1 MDKNSKIHAAMNRK
15 RRNEQ
20 LDRKWG
26 KKEIVSI
33 EETKRTEA
41 LVARAKRMKKMKEK
55 RKAKLSTSINDVTN
69 QEYNL

>member
-1 MDKNSKIHAAMNRK
+1 MDKNSKIHATMNRK

-26 KKEIVSI
+26 KKEIVFI

-41 LVARAKRMKKMKEK
+41 LVARAKRMKK
-55 RKAKLSTSINDVTN
+55 
-69 QEYNL
+69 